1 MFIFQILQYILTIF
15 NASNKLLMFILEIIY
30 YYINDIFKKQVLTI
44 SFLFFNISTAL
55 TTECSAEPCC
65 SRSKQNEKRSKSMS
79 LWNYFL
85 KLILDMFMIV

>member
-1 MFIFQILQYILTIF
+1 
-15 NASNKLLMFILEIIY
+15 MFILEIIY
-30 YYINDIFKKQVLTI
+30 YCINDIFNKQVLTI
-44 SFLFFNISTAL
+44 SFFKNISTAS